1 MTSENL
7 QIQAYQAIRNQIIYS
22 ELPPGSKIS
31 EKNLEDYLKI
41 GRTPIREALIK
52 LRQENLVYTIPQSG
66 TYISQI
72 DLEKASNARFV
83 REILESKIM
92 IECCA
97 KIDTVSSEELA
108 NLIEKQVEAMKNADS
123 KSFFQ
128 YDNLFHQTCYRIAN
142 RLEIWNWMN
151 SNNTHL
157 ERFRWLRLLT
167 ADLDWNAIID
177 QHKAIYHAI
186 IQRNPE
192 EVEFQTSLHL
202 HMMLNEQAAVT
213 KHFPEYFKN

>member
-83 REILESKIM
+83 REMLFISGWIVLQMLVESISCLKTQLRQFLLMAIPF
-92 IECCA
+92 
-97 KIDTVSSEELA
+97 K
-108 NLIEKQVEAMKNADS
+108 KMK
-123 KSFFQ
+123 F
-128 YDNLFHQTCYRIAN
+128 LH
-142 RLEIWNWMN
+142 M
-151 SNNTHL
+151 
-157 ERFRWLRLLT
+157 
-167 ADLDWNAIID
+167 IID
-177 QHKAIYHAI
+177 LPLIHPIVLLNFMGI
-186 IQRNPE
+186 IRNWPY
-192 EVEFQTSLHL
+192 
-202 HMMLNEQAAVT
+202 
-213 KHFPEYFKN
+213 P